1 MSTAELKLQI
11 TNQINSFDDEKL
23 KQFYAVLIQFIN
35 NDSISKKQNQG
46 ILDALDEMKSFNGID
61 HTIIIEKYKSKYD

>member
-23 KQFYAVLIQFIN
+23 EQFYAVLIQFIN
-35 NDSISKKQNQG
+35 NDSISKKQHQG
-46 ILDALDEMKSFNGID
+46 ILDALDEMKSSNGID
-61 HTIIIEKYKSKYD
+61 HKIIIEKYKSKYA